1 MFALSV
7 RHFLAMLYLAAMSA
21 SAAPSLS
28 LSVAGADSVVDVS
41 NLEVATTVTNTGD
54 ETLKILNDP
63 SSVLVSDYAT
73 NSFSIS
79 SLADNASPKFT
90 GVKLKYVPEYVVAK
104 AADSSFT
111 VLAPGESVTV
121 SHNLG
126 AAYNFTTS
134 GEATY
139 KIAPS
144 DVFSVVDASGSLVSL
159 KASTVDTHTAALKG
173 TLSVARRSNLNKRI
187 SYNGC
192 SSSRQSTLVTAA
204 AAAQSYASAANSYL
218 TANTAS
224 TARYVKWFG
233 TYTSSRHSTVASHYA
248 NMLQHPYADYEY
260 DCTCTD
266 SDVYAYVYPDE
277 FGTIYLCAVFWEV
290 SNTGTDSR
298 GGTLIHESSHFDIIG
313 ETQDYVY
320 GQSAAASL
328 ASSNPSEAIENADNH
343 EYFAE
348 NNPALS

>member
-1 MFALSV
+1 MFAPSL
-7 RHFLAMLYLAAMSA
+7 RHFLAMLCLAAMSA

-28 LSVAGADSVVDVS
+28 LSVTGADSVVDVN

-73 NSFSIS
+73 NSFSIA

-90 GVKLKYVPEYVVAK
+90 GVKLKYVPEYVAAK

-121 SHNLG
+121 STTVLG

-144 DVFSVVDASGSLVSL
+144 DVFSIVDASGSLVSL

-173 TLSVARRSNLNKRI
+173 TLSLFPPD
-187 SYNGC
+187 
-192 SSSRQSTLVTAA
+192 TLVSAA

-248 NMLQHPYADYEY
+248 NMLQHPYANYEY

-277 FGTIYLCAVFWEV
+277 YIWYNLPLCRVWEV
-290 SNTGTDSR
+290 STTGTDSR

-313 ETQDYVY
+313 QTEDHVY